1 MKQIAVFFRVAVL
14 LGCSTQVM
22 ALDAAVSLSTD
33 LRGSVYL
40 AESLYK
46 SLGSDTS
53 DQGQGS
59 GSSVDGGKTVSS
71 SQKTSDSTNFAVW
84 PSLHME
90 ASQKLYQ
97 RQQVIFG
104 IKGEIVYLS
113 LGVLYPN
120 GLIFH
125 SGGRRIRFIDPSS
138 FRLSSFDAGIG
149 PFVSFELSPRMS
161 VGGEIMFVYQSLT
174 IKSTLGNWNLKDTL
188 YDSRIDGA
196 IWIDYEIGNNLFK
209 SPFQPSLRL
218 GVSHR
223 RNNASLYVQV
233 QVPLQF

>member
-1 MKQIAVFFRVAVL
+1 MKRIAVFFRAAAL

-33 LRGSVYL
+33 FRGAVSL

-46 SLGSDTS
+46 SLDSDTS
-53 DQGQGS
+53 DQSQGS
-59 GSSVDGGKTVSS
+59 GSRVDGGKTVWS
-71 SQKTSDSTNFAVW
+71 SQETSDSVNFSVR

-104 IKGEIVYLS
+104 IMGEIVYLS
-113 LGVLYPN
+113 LDVLYPN
-120 GLIFH
+120 GLIFQ
-125 SGGRRIRFIDPSS
+125 SGGRRIRLIDPSS
-138 FRLSSFDAGIG
+138 IRLHSFDAGIG
-149 PFVSFELSPRMS
+149 PFISFELSPRMA
-161 VGGEIMFVYQSLT
+161 VGGEIMYVHQSLT
-174 IKSTLGNWNLKDTL
+174 IKSALGDWNLNDTM
-188 YDSRIDGA
+188 YDRRIDGA
-196 IWIDYEIGNNLFK
+196 IWVDYEIGNNLFK
-209 SPFQPSLRL
+209 SSIQPSLRL

-233 QVPLQF
+233 QVPL